1 MVPAI
6 TNGLF
11 VVLMLNNK
19 KSNYYIYI
27 LMNLENKGKII
38 ASIINKIDPKKNKD
52 IYNENDKNNIKNYL
66 EEIILDSDEYIQQI
80 PDKKIERSVLYIT
93 GASGSGKSYYTRE
106 YIKQYRITFP
116 KNGIYLFSSLNEDAT
131 LDKLTYIKRVN
142 LDDGFL
148 STPFTIEDF
157 KNSLIIYDD
166 IDVIS
171 YKPMKRKLYEIMDM
185 ILQTGR
191 HSRTSFIFTSHQAN
205 KGNDTKMILNEC
217 HSITIFPNNM
227 GKRTSQYLL
236 EGMFGFDRDDIK
248 KIRKIGTKSRW
259 VSILKTFP
267 IIVAYNNGAYVVNTE
282 DK

>member
-1 MVPAI
+1 
-6 TNGLF
+6 
-11 VVLMLNNK
+11 
-19 KSNYYIYI
+19 
-27 LMNLENKGKII
+27 MNTENKGKII

-52 IYNENDKNNIKNYL
+52 IYNENDKNNVKNYL

-80 PDKKIERSVLYIT
+80 PDKKTERSVLYIT

-116 KNGIYLFSSLNEDAT
+116 KNGIYLFSSLNEDST
-131 LDKLTYIKRVN
+131 LDKITYIKRVN

-248 KIRKIGTKSRW
+248 KIRKIGTKSRF
-259 VSILKTFP
+259 VSVLKTFP
-267 IIVAYNNGAYVVNTE
+267 IIIIYDKGAYVVNTE